1 MKRIGPTIVLIGI
14 IVILAGALIGVLIYL
29 KNQPPQ
35 QRGFPALTSIAGF
48 EPDSSKWGLN
58 FPNEFSTFLKTADN
72 ATRTQYGGSE
82 KYSKLEAD
90 PRLITLFAGYSF
102 SLEYNEDRGHM
113 HALEDVRSTKRV
125 NAQTHATCYS
135 CKSSDNPML
144 WSQMGMAAYD
154 KMLFSDMTPHI
165 NNTIGCANCHEAG
178 TMKLVVTNPAL
189 DEALKAQGKDWH
201 TFTRQEM
208 RTVVCANCHVEYYFK
223 GEDKYLTF
231 PWANGTKIEQILS
244 YYDQSGFYDWI
255 HPDSGAQLLK
265 MQHPEYETYTADS
278 THYMAGV
285 ACADCHM
292 PYLRDGASKYT
303 DHNIRSPLDHPQE
316 TCGQCHDDVD
326 YAVGRVKIIQDTV
339 HQTLLSTEDALV
351 AAISAIK
358 AAGAAPNVDAAL
370 LDEARQLHRQAQ
382 ARWDFVAA
390 ENSMGF
396 HNSQAALSTL
406 AAATDL
412 ARRAELK
419 AAQAARSTDIL
430 NK

>member
-1 MKRIGPTIVLIGI
+1 MKRIGPTIILIGI

-35 QRGFPALTSIAGF
+35 QRGFPALTSIAAL
-48 EPDSSKWGLN
+48 EPDSAKWGVN
-58 FPNEFSTFLKTADN
+58 FPNEFSTFLKTAEN
-72 ATRTQYGGSE
+72 NTRTKYGGSE
-82 KYSKLEAD
+82 KYSKLAAD
-90 PRLITLFAGYSF
+90 PRLVTLFAGYPF
-102 SLEYNEDRGHM
+102 SLEYNEDRGHE
-113 HALEDVRSTKRV
+113 HALEDVRAIKRV

-135 CKSSDNPML
+135 CKSSDNPGL
-144 WSQMGMAAYD
+144 WAQMGMAAYD
-154 KMLFSDMTPHI
+154 KMFFSEMTPSIH
-165 NNTIGCANCHEAG
+165 NTIGCANCHEAG
-178 TMKLVVTNPAL
+178 TMNLVVTNPAL

-231 PWANGTKIEQILS
+231 PWAGGTKIEQILN
-244 YYDQSGFYDWI
+244 YYSQIGFYDWI

-265 MQHPEYETYTADS
+265 MQHPEFETYTADS
-278 THYMAGV
+278 THYKAGV

-303 DHNIRSPLDHPQE
+303 DHNIRSPLLHPE
-316 TCGQCHDDVD
+316 ESCGVCHTDLTYVVER
-326 YAVGRVKIIQDTV
+326 VGIIQDSV
-339 HQTLLSTEDALV
+339 HETLLATEDALV

-358 AAGAAPNVDAAL
+358 AAGAATNVDAAL

-396 HNSQAALSTL
+396 HNSQETLRIL

-412 ARRAELK
+412 ARQAELK
-419 AAQAARSTDIL
+419 AVQAAGSTAIL
-430 NK
+430 SK

>member
-1 MKRIGPTIVLIGI
+1 MKRIGSTTILIGF
-14 IVILAGALIGVLIYL
+14 IVVLTGALIGVLIYL

-35 QRGFPALTSIAGF
+35 RRGFPALTSIAPL
-48 EPDSSKWGLN
+48 ESDSAKWGIN
-58 FPNEFSTFLKTADN
+58 FPNEYSTFLKTAEN
-72 ATRTQYGGSE
+72 NTRTKYGGSE
-82 KYSKLEAD
+82 KYSKLTAD
-90 PRLITLFAGYSF
+90 SRLVTLFAGYSF

-113 HALEDVRSTKRV
+113 NALDDVRAIKRV

-135 CKSSDNPML
+135 CKSSDNPKL
-144 WSQMGMAAYD
+144 WAEMGMAAYD
-154 KMLFSDMTPHI
+154 KMFFSEMTPKLNH
-165 NNTIGCANCHEAG
+165 TIGCANCHEAG
-178 TMKLVVTNPAL
+178 TMNLVVINPAL
-189 DEALKAQGKDWH
+189 DEALKAQGKDWR

-231 PWANGTKIEQILS
+231 PWADGTKIEQILG
-244 YYDQSGFYDWI
+244 YYDTLGFNDWI

-265 MQHPEYETYTADS
+265 MQHLEFEMYTADS
-278 THYMAGV
+278 THYKAGV

-292 PYLRDGASKYT
+292 PYLRAGASKYS
-303 DHNIRSPLDHPQE
+303 DHNLRSPLLHPDE
-316 TCGQCHDDVD
+316 TCGVCHTDVT
-326 YAVGRVKIIQDTV
+326 YVVERVQIIQDSV
-339 HQTLLSTEDALV
+339 HETLLATEDALM
-351 AAISAIK
+351 AAIAAIK
-358 AAGAAPNVDAAL
+358 AAGAATNVDASL

-396 HNSQAALSTL
+396 HNSQEALRIL

-412 ARRAELK
+412 ARQAELK
-419 AAQAARSTDIL
+419 AVQAAGTTTIL